1 MDWFSSK
8 DLAALKLSAIPHH
21 RSNVDRQAE
30 REGWQWRPREGR
42 GGGREYHLS
51 SLPEAARIELARRS
65 LLDNP
70 VLLNATSRQ
79 QDGRSPRHVVP
90 PNGAGNTIS
99 VRGSKAQKR
108 QAARTVIINLVRTFK
123 DEGGLSMIAARSAF
137 STLFNAGEIPVE
149 EWVQDEIG
157 TLSVSSLGRWQSQA
171 AREGAQRL
179 GGKYGTRKGKG
190 QIEGDPQLR
199 DFCIANMAERPHL
212 TANQMIEIVAA
223 RFDKRLAKRTVQRF
237 MNIARERY
245 ADAFLAAANP
255 DAHKNLRLVAF
266 GSQSEKASAPNAVW
280 EIDASP
286 ADIMTT
292 EGRRLNL
299 VAMVDVWTRRA
310 KVLVTPTPKAT
321 AATLLM
327 RQCIMDWGVPDT
339 IKMDNGKDF
348 ASAHVARALGGLGI
362 QQEFCLPFTPEG
374 KPHVERF
381 FGTLQRD
388 FVSLLP
394 GFIGHNVTDRQAIE
408 ARRSF
413 AQRFGDPQGAI
424 AVELNGEELQSKI
437 SDWIE
442 KVYHRRTHSALGQ
455 SPKLQALSWAG
466 TLSTISNERA
476 LDVFLAEAPD
486 TEGLRVVGKKGIRVE
501 NALFIAP
508 ELGAHVGE
516 RVHVRLDPADM
527 GRIMVYGG
535 DHQFICIAE
544 APERTGISRE
554 EVATK
559 AKARQREAV
568 KEAKAHLRSL
578 SRDHKVHN
586 VADEILAAIAADDV
600 LPFPL
605 PTDEHTTA
613 ALGAAGEA
621 AAHLDRE
628 PEPPNSLS
636 PEDRALAEEAKQA
649 LVIPLHSSPEPKAD
663 VTDDWT
669 WVQWARAHH
678 DKLTQGQQ
686 EYLAELENDP
696 AIRVRDAEA
705 SEPNAS

>member
-1 MDWFSSK
+1 MKEWLTAQ
-8 DLAALKLSAIPHH
+8 DLLTLSLPGVGDHPW
-21 RSNVDRQAE
+21 RQAE

-42 GGGREYHLS
+42 GGGREYHLA

-65 LLDNP
+65 IVEDP
-70 VLLNATSRQ
+70 VLLNATSHQ
-79 QDGRSPRHVVP
+79 QGGRSPRQVVP
-90 PNGAGNTIS
+90 PIGAGNTVS
-99 VRGSKAQKR
+99 VRSSKTQKR
-108 QAARTVIINLVRTFK
+108 QAARAVILNLVRIFK

-137 STLFNAGEIPVE
+137 SSLFNAGEIPVE
-149 EWVQDEIG
+149 EWVQEEIG
-157 TLSVSSLGRWQSQA
+157 TLSISSLARWQSQA

-179 GGKYGTRKGKG
+179 GGKYGSRKGKG

-223 RFDKRLAKRTVQRF
+223 RFARRLKLRTVQRF
-237 MNIARERY
+237 MNVARERY

-310 KVLVTPTPKAT
+310 KVLVTPTPKST

-327 RQCIMDWGVPDT
+327 RQCILDWGVPSL

-348 ASAHVARALGGLGI
+348 KSAHVARAVSGLGI
-362 QQEFCLPFTPEG
+362 LQEFCPPFTPEG

-381 FGTLQRD
+381 FQTLQHD

-424 AVELNGEELQSKI
+424 AVELSGDELQSKI

-442 KVYHRRTHSALGQ
+442 KVYHRRTHSSLGQ
-455 SPKLQALSWAG
+455 SPKLQAVSWTG
-466 TLSTISNERA
+466 TLSKISNERA

-486 TEGLRVVGKKGIRVE
+486 TEGLRVVSKKGIRVE

-527 GRIMVYGG
+527 GRIMVYGT
-535 DHQFICIAE
+535 DQQFICIAE
-544 APERTGISRE
+544 APERTGLSRQ

-559 AKARQREAV
+559 AKAIQR
-568 KEAKAHLRSL
+568 AHQRKLRAEFKRI
-578 SRDHKVHN
+578 SRDNKIHN
-586 VADEILAAIAADDV
+586 VADEILAAHAADDV
-600 LPFPL
+600 LPFPR
-605 PTDEHTTA
+605 PTAEHSTE
-613 ALGAAGEA
+613 ALEAAGEA
-621 AAHLDRE
+621 AKHLDRE
-628 PEPPNSLS
+628 PEPPHSLS
-636 PEDRALAEEAKQA
+636 AEDRALAEEARQA
-649 LVIPLHSSPEPKAD
+649 LVVPLHASPEPAAE
-663 VTDDWT
+663 VTDDWA
-669 WVQWARAHH
+669 WVQWARAHREE
-678 DKLTQGQQ
+678 LTPGQE

-705 SEPNAS
+705 SEPSAS

>member
-1 MDWFSSK
+1 MKEWLTAQ
-8 DLAALKLSAIPHH
+8 DLLTLSLPGVGDHPW
-21 RSNVDRQAE
+21 RQAE
-30 REGWQWRPREGR
+30 REEWKWRPREGR

-65 LLDNP
+65 LIDNP
-70 VLLNATSRQ
+70 VLLNTSSRQ
-79 QDGRSPRHVVP
+79 QGGRSPRP
-90 PNGAGNTIS
+90 IAPLNGAGNTIS
-99 VRGSKAQKR
+99 VKGSKAQKR

-123 DEGGLSMIAARSAF
+123 HEGGLSMIAARSAF
-137 STLFNAGEIPVE
+137 SSLFNAGEIPVE
-149 EWVQDEIG
+149 QWVQEEIG
-157 TLSVSSLGRWQSQA
+157 TLSISSLSRWQSQA

-179 GGKYGTRKGKG
+179 GGKYGSRKGKG
-190 QIEGDPQLR
+190 KIEGDPQLR

-212 TANQMIEIVAA
+212 TANQMIEIIDA
-223 RFDKRLAKRTVQRF
+223 RFEKRIPKRTVQRF
-237 MNIARERY
+237 MAIARERY

-266 GSQSEKASAPNAVW
+266 GSQSEKASAPNEVW

-348 ASAHVARALGGLGI
+348 ASSHVARALGGLGI
-362 QQEFCLPFTPEG
+362 QQEFCPPFTPEG

-437 SDWIE
+437 NEWIE
-442 KVYHRRTHSALGQ
+442 KVYHRRAHSSLGQ
-455 SPKLQALSWAG
+455 SPKLQALSWTG
-466 TLSTISNERA
+466 TLSKISNERA

-486 TEGLRVVGKKGIRVE
+486 TDGLRVVGKKGIRVE

-508 ELGAHVGE
+508 ELGAHIGE

-527 GRIMVYGG
+527 GRIMIYGI

-544 APERTGISRE
+544 APERTGLNRQ
-554 EVATK
+554 EVAAQ
-559 AKARQREAV
+559 AKAIQRQHQSE
-568 KEAKAHLRSL
+568 LRAEFKRV
-578 SRDHKVHN
+578 SRDNKIHN
-586 VADEILAAIAADDV
+586 VADEILAAHAADDI
-600 LPFPL
+600 LPFPR
-605 PTDEHTTA
+605 PTEEHTTA
-613 ALGAAGEA
+613 ALEAAGEA
-621 AAHLDRE
+621 AHYLDRE

-636 PEDRALAEEAKQA
+636 PEDQALAEEAKQA
-649 LVIPLHSSPEPKAD
+649 LVIPLRSSPEPKAD
-663 VTDDWT
+663 VTDDWE

-678 DKLTQGQQ
+678 DELTQGQQ